1 MRTDSGSAAGGGDFV
16 LNIKDALGHDHFEFV
31 DLAIARVFVARFVKA
46 VEDLGA
52 VQVDFQAALVGG
64 SQFDGNVAGV
74 LRAPEF
80 GRQPRGESVVASRD
94 AVDNFKFHFAEL
106 GTGHSHKSFS
116 REPVVEQGDAVG
128 RPAWRHC
135 GCSGVDVD
143 PVDFPED
150 G

>member
-31 DLAIARVFVARFVKA
+31 DLAIAGVFVARFVKA

-52 VQVDFQAALVGG
+52 VQIDFQAALVGG
-64 SQFDGNVAGV
+64 RQFDGNVAGV

-116 REPVVEQGDAVG
+116 RGPVVEQGDTVG
-128 RPAWRHC
+128 RPAYCHC